1 MEFFDL
7 KELKGI
13 EKKRTVDDEDVI
25 LEKKGKV
32 WG

>member
-1 MEFFDL
+1 MEFVDL

-32 WG
+32 